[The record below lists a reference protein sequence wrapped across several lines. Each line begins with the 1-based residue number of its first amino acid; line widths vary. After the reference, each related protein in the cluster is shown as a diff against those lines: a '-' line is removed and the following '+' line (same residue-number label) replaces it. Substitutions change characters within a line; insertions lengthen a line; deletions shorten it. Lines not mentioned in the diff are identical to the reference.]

1 MRRTRT
7 QSRKTAGVR
16 ARRAGGGDPM
26 REAIAE
32 IAHEVIAEIDP
43 FSVGVKVSQR
53 TVERVRGIAPR
64 AFLEHTRHP
73 DLAPQVLKV
82 GKLRIV
88 AIEAYDAFLAR
99 LDEHARTAPAGAWQV
114 RYLARIRTSIV
125 RSSMR
130 PAVVVTRARTA

>member
-7 QSRKTAGVR
+7 KARKTIATR
-16 ARRAGGGDPM
+16 ARRAGGDPM

-88 AIEAYDAFLAR
+88 GIEAYDAFLVR
-99 LDEHARTAPAGAWQV
+99 LDEHARAAPAETIDDADEVLRDLGFATKK
-114 RYLARIRTSIV
+114 RGK
-125 RSSMR
+125 
-130 PAVVVTRARTA
+130 